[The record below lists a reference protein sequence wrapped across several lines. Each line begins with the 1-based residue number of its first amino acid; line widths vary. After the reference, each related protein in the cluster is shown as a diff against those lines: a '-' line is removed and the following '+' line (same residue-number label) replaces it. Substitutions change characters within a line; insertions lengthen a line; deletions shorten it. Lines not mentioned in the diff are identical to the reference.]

1 MDEQSGPSLPLGA
14 LAPLEEAT
22 AAPGRASCDRE
33 RRVPPDP
40 SPRLR
45 ARQAHGGRSPSWQK
59 GLGGRAG
66 TRGPLHTLASL
77 SRVGPRP

>member
-40 SPRLR
+40 CHPGSEP
-45 ARQAHGGRSPSWQK
+45 ARPMVAARPVGRRDWGVGQ
-59 GLGGRAG
+59 GLGGPS
-66 TRGPLHTLASL
+66 TRWLP
-77 SRVGPRP
+77 